1 MKKWTK
7 CWTKCTTEFMG
18 VGLPLKTPTCK
29 HRFFIMSV
37 DAALFA
43 LENATTAAEVRE
55 VLEQIDYES
64 IQND

>member
-1 MKKWTK
+1 
-7 CWTKCTTEFMG
+7 MG

-43 LENATTAAEVRE
+43 LENANTAAEVRE

>member
-1 MKKWTK
+1 MV
-7 CWTKCTTEFMG
+7 
-18 VGLPLKTPTCK
+18 VGLPLKTPTRK

>member
-1 MKKWTK
+1 
-7 CWTKCTTEFMG
+7 
-18 VGLPLKTPTCK
+18 
-29 HRFFIMSV
+29 MSV